1 VNHFIVSQSNPH
13 VLPFMH
19 SSDPQA
25 KGLTNAVRH
34 ALYDT
39 VQMGARNLLHLGRAA
54 VPAGAQRLRQGIDD
68 LHGILAQD
76 YRGNITILPQLDFRN
91 YARVVRNPSDD
102 DVLRM
107 IRQGERATW
116 PRLRMVHDQTVI
128 SRTIAECRQ
137 RLDGQSPSL
146 SSERA
151 SA

>member
-1 VNHFIVSQSNPH
+1 
-13 VLPFMH
+13 
-19 SSDPQA
+19 
-25 KGLTNAVRH
+25 
-34 ALYDT
+34 
-39 VQMGARNLLHLGRAA
+39 MGARNLLHLGRAA